1 MLISFNPLKTQD
13 VTLPV
18 GCAFVVTHSL
28 TEVNKAATSHFNTR
42 VSECRLA
49 TQVSERERENSRIN
63 FTVIFEKILAN
74 AKGLDW
80 RTIRKP
86 YELQTALG
94 MSILD
99 LEQFAIDTLH
109 EVPYTFDEI
118 AGLLNVTVEELATTS
133 LKGNF
138 DQSKINTFV
147 CIGRELLRCFF
158 FFQTK
163 NLNYANV

>member
-28 TEVNKAATSHFNTR
+28 TEVNKAATNHFNTR

-49 TQVSERERENSRIN
+49 TQVKRIG
-63 FTVIFEKILAN
+63 FAPSMRPILIFFEQKKKVLAH

-86 YELQTALG
+86 LELQNALG
-94 MSILD
+94 LTITD
-99 LEQFAIDTLH
+99 LEQLAIDSLH
-109 EVPYTFDEI
+109 EVPYTFDEV
-118 AGLLNVTVEELATTS
+118 AGILNVSVDELTNTSVRGKLDRGWRRNLWTV
-133 LKGNF
+133 
-138 DQSKINTFV
+138 
-147 CIGRELLRCFF
+147 
-158 FFQTK
+158 
-163 NLNYANV
+163 